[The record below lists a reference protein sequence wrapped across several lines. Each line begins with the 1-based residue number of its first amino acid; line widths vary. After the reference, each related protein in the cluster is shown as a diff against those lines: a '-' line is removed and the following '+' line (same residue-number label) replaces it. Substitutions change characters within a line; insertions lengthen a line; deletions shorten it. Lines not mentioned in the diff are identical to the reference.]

1 MRADEIA
8 LERERLK
15 IPRIKGRCVIPD
27 YRTNTNT
34 KINCKTWKSNITK
47 SKFKLVNLP
56 KFRNKYFIEVDRIKS
71 CSLRRPPPQKKLE
84 SKLYNI

>member
-34 KINCKTWKSNITK
+34 KINCKT
-47 SKFKLVNLP
+47 
-56 KFRNKYFIEVDRIKS
+56 
-71 CSLRRPPPQKKLE
+71 
-84 SKLYNI
+84 